1 VGWRVRQRRVKSK
14 SFVLFC
20 EGSGEGKE
28 MIETIRLFPTVQ
40 ASGYPD
46 KHDLA
51 QAKLEKQHEVNKTL
65 EVAKQKQ
72 TELQDIGFEIYCK
85 KVVQNRLRMEIFQNR
100 KLDIYV

>member
-1 VGWRVRQRRVKSK
+1 
-14 SFVLFC
+14 
-20 EGSGEGKE
+20 

-51 QAKLEKQHEVNKTL
+51 QAKLEKTQDVNKTV
-65 EVAKQKQ
+65 ETAKQKQ
-72 TELQDIGFEIYCK
+72 SELQDVGFEIYCK
-85 KVVQNRLRMEIFQNR
+85 KVVQERLRMEIFQNR

>member
-1 VGWRVRQRRVKSK
+1 
-14 SFVLFC
+14 
-20 EGSGEGKE
+20 

-40 ASGYPD
+40 ASGYPE

-51 QAKLEKQHEVNKTL
+51 QAKLEKSQDVNKTL

-85 KVVQNRLRMEIFQNR
+85 KVVQERLRMEIFTNR
-100 KLDIYV
+100 KLDIFV